1 MNNENYEKKDDL
13 SFSKSLFGMEYRKK
27 RTHLEMS
34 KQNLNDSNID
44 NLTSD
49 LNKKLNIK
57 KKAKSIKTKI
67 ESKTKQKFNFEN
79 ENESNKK
86 NSNLFKN
93 NKENIKIK
101 DNKKNVIEDSE
112 EKELKNKSK
121 IRKKEKEIQKEIEKA
136 IEFSESK
143 IDNSEIEEKEEESK
157 YKKEKKIEKEI
168 QEESDKKISEKDNEK
183 EEKKIKKNSEK
194 LKINLQDNIKNIN
207 LNSKSIKELEKDKA
221 ESLMKEEYEKIDN
234 TLISLKENFVK
245 EKIPIVIKKI
255 LAYCIQKSKLK
266 RPLKLPKIKKLFTEV
281 SFEIKKQYNADTSP
295 INLFI
300 VYFDFLKQKNR
311 LYEIILD
318 NDMENI
324 GNLLLYY
331 FSQVNIINIGKRLLN
346 FIKHYIDL
354 ALSQKKIVFKNEN
367 NAINNYL
374 NLIMNKFY
382 ETLKL
387 HKEFIKNNRNNLKIA
402 NNLTEKSI
410 RTHALNIMKTKKYP
424 QLMNLLS
431 LDFDKNEN
439 DITTIITKNPL
450 YLNSQLKENNN
461 ELYYKVKKYCLDI
474 KYNCTKKR
482 REIYEKKIMND
493 NIIYKLNGKINSLN
507 IFNIKNEELM
517 ADFLSE

>member
-1 MNNENYEKKDDL
+1 MNDENSDKIDNL
-13 SFSKSLFGMEYRKK
+13 NFSKSLFGMEYRKK

-34 KQNLNDSNID
+34 KQNLNDSKVD

-49 LNKKLNIK
+49 LNEKLTIK
-57 KKAKSIKTKI
+57 KKAKTKKTKI
-67 ESKTKQKFNFEN
+67 ESKSRKRFNFEN
-79 ENESNKK
+79 NDESNKK
-86 NSNLFKN
+86 NPNSSK
-93 NKENIKIK
+93 NIKDK
-101 DNKKNVIEDSE
+101 KEYKLSKLNKKNTSDDNE
-112 EKELKNKSK
+112 EKEVKNKNSK
-121 IRKKEKEIQKEIEKA
+121 NKKEKEIKNEIE
-136 IEFSESK
+136 SSDSK
-143 IDNSEIEEKEEESK
+143 IDNSETEEKEEEIK
-157 YKKEKKIEKEI
+157 DKKDEKIEKEI
-168 QEESDKKISEKDNEK
+168 KEENEEELSEKDNDK
-183 EEKKIKKNSEK
+183 EEEKIKNNTKN
-194 LKINLQDNIKNIN
+194 LKMNLKDNIKNSN
-207 LNSKSIKELEKDKA
+207 LNSKSIKELKKDKA
-221 ESLMKEEYEKIDN
+221 ESLMKEEYERIDS
-234 TLISLKENFVK
+234 TLVLLNENFIK

-255 LAYCIQKSKLK
+255 LAYCNQKSKSK
-266 RPLKLPKIKKLFTEV
+266 KTLKLPKINNFFTEV
-281 SFEIKKQYNADTSP
+281 SFEIKKQYNSDTSP

-300 VYFDFLKQKNR
+300 AYFDFLKEKNV
-311 LYEIILD
+311 LYDIILG

-367 NAINNYL
+367 NSINIYL

-387 HKEFIKNNRNNLKIA
+387 HKEFIRNNHNSLKIA
-402 NNLTEKSI
+402 NNLTEKNI
-410 RTHALNIMKTKKYP
+410 RTHALNLMKTKKYP

>member
-1 MNNENYEKKDDL
+1 MNDDNSDKKDNL

-49 LNKKLNIK
+49 LKEKLKIK
-57 KKAKSIKTKI
+57 KKAKSKKTKI
-67 ESKTKQKFNFEN
+67 ESKTKKRYSFEKEDELSKKNLHSFKKN
-79 ENESNKK
+79 EDNAKIIDSKLNKK
-86 NSNLFKN
+86 NQ
-93 NKENIKIK
+93 
-101 DNKKNVIEDSE
+101 IEDSE
-112 EKELKNKSK
+112 EKEVKNKKK
-121 IRKKEKEIQKEIEKA
+121 IKLKENDLEI
-136 IEFSESK
+136 SESK
-143 IDNSEIEEKEEESK
+143 KDNSEIEENEEESK
-157 YKKEKKIEKEI
+157 IKENKKIEKEI
-168 QEESDKKISEKDNEK
+168 KEENDKELSEKENEDE
-183 EEKKIKKNSEK
+183 EEKMKKNSKK
-194 LKINLQDNIKNIN
+194 LKMNLKDNVKNNN

-221 ESLMKEEYEKIDN
+221 ESLMKEEYNRIDN
-234 TLISLKENFVK
+234 TLVK
-245 EKIPIVIKKI
+245 LNEQFIKDKIPILIKKI
-255 LAYCIQKSKLK
+255 LVYCNQKSKSKKVLK
-266 RPLKLPKIKKLFTEV
+266 PLKISKFFSEV
-281 SFEIKKQYNADTSP
+281 TFEIKKQYNADTSP

-300 VYFDFLKQKNR
+300 VYFDFLIEKNT
-311 LYEIILD
+311 LYDIILG

-346 FIKHYIDL
+346 FMKHYIDL
-354 ALSQKKIVFKNEN
+354 ALSQKKIVLKNETN
-367 NAINNYL
+367 SINNYL
-374 NLIMNKFY
+374 NLIMNKFF

-387 HKEFIKNNRNNLKIA
+387 HKEFIKHKHNNLKIA

-493 NIIYKLNGKINSLN
+493 NIVNKLNWKINSLN

>member
-1 MNNENYEKKDDL
+1 MNDENSDKIDNL
-13 SFSKSLFGMEYRKK
+13 NFSKSLFGMEYRKK

-34 KQNLNDSNID
+34 KQNLNDSKVD

-49 LNKKLNIK
+49 LNEKLTVK
-57 KKAKSIKTKI
+57 KKAKTKKTKI
-67 ESKTKQKFNFEN
+67 ESKSRNRFNFEN
-79 ENESNKK
+79 NDESNKK
-86 NSNLFKN
+86 NPNSSK
-93 NKENIKIK
+93 NIKDK
-101 DNKKNVIEDSE
+101 KEYKLSKLNKKNTREDNE
-112 EKELKNKSK
+112 EKEVKNKNSK
-121 IRKKEKEIQKEIEKA
+121 NKKEKEIKNEIE
-136 IEFSESK
+136 SSDSK
-143 IDNSEIEEKEEESK
+143 IDNSETEEKEEEIK
-157 YKKEKKIEKEI
+157 DKKDEKIEKEI
-168 QEESDKKISEKDNEK
+168 KEENEEELSEKDNDK
-183 EEKKIKKNSEK
+183 EEEKIKNNTKN
-194 LKINLQDNIKNIN
+194 LKMNLKDNIKNSN
-207 LNSKSIKELEKDKA
+207 LNSKSIKELKKDKA
-221 ESLMKEEYEKIDN
+221 ESLMKEEYERIDS
-234 TLISLKENFVK
+234 TLVLLNENFIK

-255 LAYCIQKSKLK
+255 LAYCNQKSKSK
-266 RPLKLPKIKKLFTEV
+266 KTLKLPKINNFFTEV
-281 SFEIKKQYNADTSP
+281 SFEIKKQYNSDTSP

-300 VYFDFLKQKNR
+300 AYFDFLKEKNV
-311 LYEIILD
+311 LYDIILG

-367 NAINNYL
+367 NSINIYL

-387 HKEFIKNNRNNLKIA
+387 HKEFIRNNHNSLKIA
-402 NNLTEKSI
+402 NNLTEKNI
-410 RTHALNIMKTKKYP
+410 RTHALNLMKTKKYP
-424 QLMNLLS
+424 QLINLLS

-439 DITTIITKNPL
+439 DISTIITKNPL

-493 NIIYKLNGKINSLN
+493 NIVNKLNWKINSLN